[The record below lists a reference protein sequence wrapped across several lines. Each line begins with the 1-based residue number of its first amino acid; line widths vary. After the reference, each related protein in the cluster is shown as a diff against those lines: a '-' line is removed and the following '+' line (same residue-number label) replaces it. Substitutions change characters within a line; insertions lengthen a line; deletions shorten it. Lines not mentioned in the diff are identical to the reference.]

1 MANETNY
8 HRQRKV
14 KALID
19 LDKDTQLYVV
29 DILYEANSAGDG
41 SLLRSVFDVRA
52 DAVRHYEFA
61 RDRAS
66 TQWQRMYRVGI
77 TTIWI
82 EDLESAIDHGEREI
96 MRADAIK
103 TDAAD
108 AVRARE
114 QGLWEET
121 RSTLTFDEWLQAR
134 AGIEIG
140 PRTVAE
146 KEEAF
151 ARTAEAEDRLW
162 DERH

>member
-8 HRQRKV
+8 KRQRKV

-19 LDKDTQLYVV
+19 LDEDTELYVV
-29 DILYEANSAGDG
+29 DILYEANKDG
-41 SLLRSVFDVRA
+41 HGALLRHTFDVRA
-52 DAVRHYEFA
+52 DAVRSYEFA

-96 MRADAIK
+96 VRADTIK
-103 TDAAD
+103 VEAAD

-114 QGLWEET
+114 QALWEAT
-121 RSTLTFDEWLQAR
+121 HSPLTFDEWLTAR
-134 AGIEIG
+134 TGIDHVTE
-140 PRTVAE
+140 V
-146 KEEAF
+146 EEAF